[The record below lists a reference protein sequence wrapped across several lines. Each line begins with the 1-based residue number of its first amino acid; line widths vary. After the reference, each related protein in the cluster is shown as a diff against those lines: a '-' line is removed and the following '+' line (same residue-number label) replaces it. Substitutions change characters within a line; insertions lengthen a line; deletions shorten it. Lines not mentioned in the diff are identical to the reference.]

1 MKALVFAG
9 FFAVTVTGTYVAW
22 AQDAPKT
29 VAAPAAPDLG
39 AQLNACTKQNA
50 TVVQLW
56 RDISNQR
63 GQYEVQM
70 ASIRTILGPACPETE
85 PVSACVEKLVAKP
98 ALEPKK

>member
-9 FFAVTVTGTYVAW
+9 FFAVTVAGWSVSY

-39 AQLNACTKQNA
+39 AQLRQCTEQNA

-63 GQYEVQM
+63 GQYEVQF
-70 ASIRTILGPACPETE
+70 ASIRSMLGAGCPETD
-85 PVSACVEKLVAKP
+85 PVSTCVAKLVAKP
-98 ALEPKK
+98 TPEPKK